1 MNNLTF
7 FSKGFFL
14 TNRSLE
20 IYLIGIVLS
29 LIGVLVSL
37 FKGSPVGTVLK
48 IVSFISIFFTFGFQ
62 MSVPL
67 LLTLKQ
73 QTNHLA
79 FNKAWSV
86 ILRNTKR
93 MILPVILFGTLFMIL
108 LFSLLIWFI
117 AMSHPTN
124 SQAIVNVIKNIAEQM
139 RNWNPL
145 FIVLGIPFALFA
157 FTPIYF
163 SVENKGFFASM
174 KRSISFSFKHL
185 NFIMLLV
192 LFGAINYTVITLI
205 RIPVENP
212 LGRVILSVIT
222 HYVGL
227 ILSASTLLFYQSSQ
241 NS

>member
-20 IYLIGIVLS
+20 IYLIGIALS
-29 LIGVLVSL
+29 LIGVLVNL
-37 FKGSPVGTVLK
+37 FKGSPIGTVLQ
-48 IVSFISIFFTFGFQ
+48 IVSLVSIFFTFGFQ

-73 QTNHLA
+73 QTKYLD

-93 MILPVILFGTLFMIL
+93 MILPVILFGTLFMVL
-108 LFSLLIWFI
+108 FFSLLIWFV
-117 AMSHPTN
+117 AMSHPTD
-124 SQAIVNVIKNIAEQM
+124 SQAIVSTIKNFAEQM
-139 RNWNPL
+139 RNWNPI

-192 LFGAINYTVITLI
+192 LFGAVNYTVITPI
-205 RIPVENP
+205 RIPIENP
-212 LGRVILSVIT
+212 LGQLALSVVI

-227 ILSASTLLFYQSSQ
+227 IMSSSTLLFYQSSH